1 MPQSTLTLADE
12 IIRLV
17 EINRSAINALDYG
30 EIGFR
35 AHQGHLIE
43 VTAARTLKLS
53 AGKQL
58 SAPRLKPDESD
69 AWSRT

>member
-12 IIRLV
+12 IIRMV
-17 EINRSAINALDYG
+17 EINRAVINSLDYG

-58 SAPRLKPDESD
+58 CALPLKLDEPS
-69 AWSRT
+69 S